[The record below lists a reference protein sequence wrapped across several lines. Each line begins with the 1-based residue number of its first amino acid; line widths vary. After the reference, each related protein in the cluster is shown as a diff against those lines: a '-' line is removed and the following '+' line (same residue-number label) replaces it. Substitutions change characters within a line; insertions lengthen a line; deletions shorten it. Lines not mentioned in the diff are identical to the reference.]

1 MRTVND
7 PATSHTLGIVL
18 MVVVTLVLAALVLVM
33 MMQFSLPGPDPT
45 PPDIFRI
52 SRIVFTPTAD
62 GTNSIAFVVVTNT
75 GDQSY
80 RNTYIKANT
89 YINGNPA
96 DCRIPTLNN
105 KLFIPSA
112 HTGVARLHGV
122 GTWGNP
128 EHATAVW
135 APDSEISIEYEK
147 RKIRP
152 GDQVTLEFIDTI
164 SGQIM
169 SRDTWPHTD
178 TRDVQWF
185 YNYFLN
191 RQGA

>member
-1 MRTVND
+1 MARND

-18 MVVVTLVLAALVLVM
+18 MVVVTLVIAALVLVM
-33 MMQFSLPGPDPT
+33 VMQFSLPGPDPT

-52 SRIVFTPTAD
+52 SRIVFTPSAD
-62 GTNSIAFVVVTNT
+62 GTTTIAVVVVTNT
-75 GDQSY
+75 GDRSY
-80 RNTYIKANT
+80 RNTYIKVNT

-105 KLFIPSA
+105 DLFIHSV
-112 HTGVARLHGV
+112 HTGIARLRGV

-128 EHATAVW
+128 KHATAIW
-135 APDSEISIEYEK
+135 AANNEISIEYEK

-152 GDQVTLEFIDTI
+152 GDQVTLEFIDTV
-164 SGQIM
+164 SGQIL
-169 SRDTWPHTD
+169 SRDTWPHSD
-178 TRDVQWF
+178 TRDAQWF

-191 RQGA
+191 HQGA